1 MQFAGYAP
9 PLVVLCSKDL
19 SPRTTPLT
27 LQADEFGYVMN
38 ADQNVPRSMD
48 RQRGNDD
55 IEIVA
60 VERPAARVKASV
72 SSLRARADI
81 SEGPQDRFDPF
92 VAVFDQAFQK
102 RGIVPAYMKSGV
114 RLAFDLLAP

>member
-1 MQFAGYAP
+1 MQFAGHAP
-9 PLVVLCSKDL
+9 PLVLLCSKEL
-19 SPRTTPLT
+19 APGTTPLT
-27 LQADEFGYVMN
+27 LEADEFGYVMN

-60 VERPAARVKASV
+60 VERPAALVKASV
-72 SSLRARADI
+72 STLRSRTNI
-81 SEGPQDRFDPF
+81 SKGLQNRSDAF

-102 RGIVPAYMKSGV
+102 RDIVTAYMKS
-114 RLAFDLLAP
+114 